1 MALTAG
7 TYAIVRRL
15 RIGFRPR
22 ASTLV
27 MAAVLLTFGLY
38 LLYPLFL
45 ILINSFNVAYHPL
58 AGREWGLDHWRVAFQ
73 EPRIFQ
79 SLGNTMMV
87 WGATMAIS
95 LPVGVAIAWILAR
108 TNIPFS
114 NTLELM
120 FWVSFM
126 LPGVSITLSWI
137 MLLDSHMGLINIGLQ
152 KLPFIND
159 PVFNIYSVPGIVWAH
174 LMANG
179 ISLKVMLLTP
189 AFRNMDA
196 ALEEA
201 GRVAGAS
208 SLRTMLRVTIPLMIS
223 PVALVFALQF
233 IRIFQSFEVEYL
245 LGTPIHF
252 FVYSTLIYDLLRGY
266 DPPHYGEATVLASL
280 TVFMVVIIIPIQRWI
295 LQRRR
300 YTTIQSSFRPGLADL
315 GRWKYVAFAVVGLLV
330 FLLTIGP
337 LGVLV
342 LNSFMYRAGFFSLNT
357 VFTLEHWAFVL
368 QERSFFIGLRTTFI
382 LAMTTAV
389 VSPVLFSLVAYILVR
404 TRLRGRALLDVMIW
418 GSGAMPGI
426 LTGLGLLWLF
436 LGVPL
441 LNVLFGT
448 IWALLIVIV
457 MQGNT
462 TGTNVLKTVVIQI
475 GQDLEDAARVSG
487 AGWVTTYFRIWLP
500 LLMRTLIMIG
510 AFSFVLAAG
519 TTSSI
524 ILISSRGTKTLS
536 LLALELSSSDLGRWE
551 EGAIVNL
558 FIVGLT
564 LGVVLV
570 ARAFGLRVGVQH
582 RY

>member
-1 MALTAG
+1 M
-7 TYAIVRRL
+7 
-15 RIGFRPR
+15 
-22 ASTLV
+22 
-27 MAAVLLTFGLY
+27 
-38 LLYPLFL
+38 
-45 ILINSFNVAYHPL
+45 
-58 AGREWGLDHWRVAFQ
+58 
-73 EPRIFQ
+73 
-79 SLGNTMMV
+79 
-87 WGATMAIS
+87 
-95 LPVGVAIAWILAR
+95 
-108 TNIPFS
+108 
-114 NTLELM
+114 
-120 FWVSFM
+120 
-126 LPGVSITLSWI
+126 
-137 MLLDSHMGLINIGLQ
+137 
-152 KLPFIND
+152 
-159 PVFNIYSVPGIVWAH
+159 
-174 LMANG
+174 
-179 ISLKVMLLTP
+179 
-189 AFRNMDA
+189 
-196 ALEEA
+196 
-201 GRVAGAS
+201 
-208 SLRTMLRVTIPLMIS
+208 
-223 PVALVFALQF
+223 
-233 IRIFQSFEVEYL
+233 
-245 LGTPIHF
+245 
-252 FVYSTLIYDLLRGY
+252 
-266 DPPHYGEATVLASL
+266 
-280 TVFMVVIIIPIQRWI
+280 
-295 LQRRR
+295 
-300 YTTIQSSFRPGLADL
+300 
-315 GRWKYVAFAVVGLLV
+315 AFAVVGLLV

-342 LNSFMYRAGFFSLNT
+342 LNSFMYRAGFFNLNT

-570 ARAFGLRVGVQH
+570 ARVFGLRVGVQH